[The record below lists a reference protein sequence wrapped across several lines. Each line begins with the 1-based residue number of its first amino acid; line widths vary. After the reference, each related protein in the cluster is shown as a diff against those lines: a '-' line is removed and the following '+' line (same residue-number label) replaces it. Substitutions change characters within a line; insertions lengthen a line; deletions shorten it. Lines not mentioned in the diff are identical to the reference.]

1 MQHHVADV
9 RHPLLDQLIAHLRRK
24 GTSVLRQDKQVQ
36 QLTLGS
42 CRFHQIPMSVGE
54 WIAVH
59 HRCTNHT
66 AVVLWVLQAAD
77 ISADAVPHIFHEQH
91 VLCLDNG
98 EKSKVGKHRNILR
111 FGKDKQMAVALFDG
125 VVHQQGDHPRGK
137 SFSLMAVV
145 HRHTF
150 DDVLL

>member
-1 MQHHVADV
+1 M
-9 RHPLLDQLIAHLRRK
+9 
-24 GTSVLRQDKQVQ
+24 
-36 QLTLGS
+36 
-42 CRFHQIPMSVGE
+42 
-54 WIAVH
+54 
-59 HRCTNHT
+59 
-66 AVVLWVLQAAD
+66 LQAAD